1 MSLKEALASKRFV
14 VTSEI
19 YLPQDKSPEVY
30 LEEIYNLWGRVDGL
44 RFQPFVAD
52 APVSDSLSLCRL
64 LREKK
69 FDPVFQVRT
78 RDRNRLE
85 IQDALIH
92 ASSVGVENLLV
103 FTQDYRASGDS
114 LQELMF
120 FHVDM
125 GKFFSVIDALRKG
138 MDIHGKDLDAERTF
152 FIGCGV
158 DATAGA
164 RVPDMEL
171 REMEQLASGGAQY
184 FITTPVFDVDQF
196 AGFLKKVGRLDIP
209 VIAEIIMLHTA
220 LEARLLARYGGL
232 NVPEHIIQEMENAS
246 VKFDASAK
254 VTLKLIDS
262 LKDLCAGVHIAPF
275 GWERKIG
282 PLIQKIKRLAPD

>member
-14 VTSEI
+14 VTSEV
-19 YLPQDKSPEVY
+19 YLPQDKSPEDY
-30 LEEIYNLWGRVDGL
+30 LEKIFNLWGRVDGI
-44 RFQPFVAD
+44 RFQPFAAD
-52 APVSDSLSLCRL
+52 AAVSDSLTLCRL

-69 FDPVFQVRT
+69 FDPVFQVTT

-92 ASSVGVENLLV
+92 ASSVGVQNLLV
-103 FTQDYRASGDS
+103 FTQDYRVSGDS

-125 GKFFSVIDALRKG
+125 GKFFSVIDGLQKG
-138 MDIHGKDLDAERTF
+138 TDIHGKDLDAERIF
-152 FIGCGV
+152 FIGSGV

-171 REMEQLASGGAQY
+171 REMEQLAGGGAQY

-196 AGFLKKVGRLDIP
+196 AAFVKKVAPLGIP
-209 VIAEIIMLHTA
+209 VIAEVIMLHTA
-220 LEARLLARYGGL
+220 MEARLLTRYGGV
-232 NVPEHIIQEMENAS
+232 NIPEHVIQTIEKAP
-246 VKFDASAK
+246 VKFDGSAK
-254 VTLKLIDS
+254 ITLEIIDS
-262 LKDLCAGVHIAPF
+262 LKHLCAGVHIAAF
-275 GWERKIG
+275 GWESKIG
-282 PLIQKIKRLAPD
+282 SLIQKIKR